1 VSLFKGDEKMKKQPE
16 VTAQTRKNLADAFWS
31 LYCEKRIEKI
41 TVKEITQKAG
51 YNRGTFY
58 EYFTDVYDVLQQIE
72 ESLIPTLDELPPIT
86 MADENIGM
94 PIDMFMKLYE
104 QNSKYYSVLLGDN
117 GDPAFSSKLKNS
129 TKPILKQA
137 LSEDHDLDPI
147 EFDFV
152 LEYVLSA
159 MIGIM
164 SYWFRQEKVLPAE
177 DLIVLIHDLMENGV
191 MKRLKKTGEGVII
204 NDVYSMEKV
213 SPFL

>member
-1 VSLFKGDEKMKKQPE
+1 MKKQPE
-16 VTAQTRKNLADAFWS
+16 VTAQTKQNLIDAFWS

-58 EYFTDVYDVLQQIE
+58 EYFTDIYDVLEQIE
-72 ESLIPTLDELPPIT
+72 DSLIPTINELPPISFGDIN
-86 MADENIGM
+86 MGI
-94 PIDMFMKLYE
+94 PIDMFMKLFE
-104 QNSKYYSVLLGDN
+104 KNSKYYSVLLGDN

-137 LSEDHDLDPI
+137 FAEKYEGNQE

-159 MIGIM
+159 MVGIM
-164 SYWFRQEKVLPAE
+164 SYWFRHDKSMTAE
-177 DLIVLIHDLMENGV
+177 DLMTLMQDLMENGV
-191 MKRLKKTGEGVII
+191 MKHLSK
-204 NDVYSMEKV
+204 
-213 SPFL
+213 

>member
-1 VSLFKGDEKMKKQPE
+1 MNKQPE
-16 VTAQTRKNLADAFWS
+16 VTAQTKQNLIDAFWA

-58 EYFTDVYDVLQQIE
+58 EYFTDIYAVLDQIE
-72 ESLIPTLDELPPIT
+72 ESLIPTLDELPQIT
-86 MADENIGM
+86 MVDESIGM

-117 GDPAFSSKLKNS
+117 GDPAFASKLKNS

-137 LSEDHDLDPI
+137 FSEKHGLNPI
-147 EFDFV
+147 EFDFI

-164 SYWFRQEKVLPAE
+164 YYWFRQDKVLTAE
-177 DLIVLIHDLMENGV
+177 DLIALMRDLMENGV
-191 MKRLKKTGEGVII
+191 MKRLSK
-204 NDVYSMEKV
+204 
-213 SPFL
+213 

>member
-1 VSLFKGDEKMKKQPE
+1 MSDFKGDEIMKKQPE
-16 VTAQTRKNLADAFWS
+16 VTAQTKQNLIDAFWA

-58 EYFTDVYDVLQQIE
+58 EYFTDIYDVLEQIE
-72 ESLIPTLDELPPIT
+72 ESLIPSLNELPPISFEDIN
-86 MADENIGM
+86 MGI

-104 QNSKYYSVLLGDN
+104 KNSKYYSVLLGDH
-117 GDPAFSSKLKNS
+117 GDPAFASKLKNS

-137 LSEDHDLDPI
+137 FFGKYKGNQV

-159 MIGIM
+159 MVGIM
-164 SYWFRQEKVLPAE
+164 SYWFRHDKAMTAKELITLMQE
-177 DLIVLIHDLMENGV
+177 LMENGV
-191 MKRLKKTGEGVII
+191 IKHLSK
-204 NDVYSMEKV
+204 
-213 SPFL
+213 

>member
-1 VSLFKGDEKMKKQPE
+1 MNKQPE
-16 VTAQTRKNLADAFWS
+16 VTAQTKQNLIDAFWC

-58 EYFTDVYDVLQQIE
+58 EYFTDIYDVLKQIE

-86 MADENIGM
+86 IANENMGM

-104 QNSKYYSVLLGDN
+104 ENSKYYSVLLGDN
-117 GDPAFSSKLKNS
+117 GDPAFVSKLKNS

-137 LSEDHDLDPI
+137 FSENHGLDPI
-147 EFDFV
+147 ELDFI

-164 SYWFRQEKVLPAE
+164 SYWFSQDKVLTAE
-177 DLIVLIHDLMENGV
+177 DLIALMHDLMENGV
-191 MKRLKKTGEGVII
+191 MKRLSK
-204 NDVYSMEKV
+204 
-213 SPFL
+213 